1 MKEEQ
6 ILRELFAQRD
16 EKYAALQKK
25 IIPHIDESRI
35 IGVRTPQLRSFAK
48 KLVKQDDTN
57 RFLLSL
63 PHPYFDEDQL
73 HAFIIS
79 EIRDF
84 DRCIFYVQA
93 FLPYVNNWATCDQLS
108 PVIFKKNHEKL
119 LPYLDQWI
127 ASRKTYTVRFAIGM
141 YMAHFLDADF
151 DIAYA
156 EKIAEIQSDEY
167 YVNMMRAWYF
177 ATALA
182 KQYDAVIGFLTENR
196 LDVWTHNKT
205 IQKCVESYRI
215 PDERKEYL
223 KTLRIKAETR
233 KTRS

>member
-1 MKEEQ
+1 MDMKEEE

-25 IIPHIDESRI
+25 IIPHIDESRL
-35 IGVRTPQLRSFAK
+35 IGVRTPQLRSFTK
-48 KLVKQDDTN
+48 KLAKQEDTKE
-57 RFLLSL
+57 FLQNL
-63 PHPYFDEDQL
+63 PHEYFDEDQL

-84 DRCIFYVQA
+84 DLCISYVQA

-108 PVIFKKNHEKL
+108 PVVFKKNHGRL
-119 LPYLDQWI
+119 LPYLDEWI
-127 ASRKTYTVRFAIGM
+127 SSRETYIIRFGVGM
-141 YMAHFLDADF
+141 YMAHFLDDDF
-151 DIAYA
+151 DPSHA
-156 EKIAEIQSDEY
+156 EKICEIHSDEY

-182 KQYDAVIGFLTENR
+182 KQYDAVIDFITKFR
-196 LDVWTHNKT
+196 LDPWTHNKT

-215 PDERKEYL
+215 PDDRKEYL
-223 KTLRIKAETR
+223 KTLRIRQK
-233 KTRS
+233 K